1 MSLQD
6 GMLTFRIKETIFLS
20 ADKAGI
26 GELKELELL
35 PDVEIIENTQDISIT
50 GCLHL
55 QGKYLVAK
63 EGQETEDEG
72 DSLLT
77 AMKFPPFH
85 LETGSELPFL
95 YDAEQELTHRIPLN
109 ITIPLSR
116 VAEVGEIF
124 AVVDGLDY
132 ELKANNQLQIEAELK
147 LTGITLI
154 EPEAARAAEE
164 EWEFVHVANEDDE
177 RGEQDVPT
185 SSLEEI
191 EEKLEAL
198 ERAVEAH
205 EEWQTEPI
213 QPPPPPFLP
222 VWEKLNRIESS
233 DIRPVFGGYSQADSD
248 EPEEQE
254 GGASRE
260 AQATASAAGGSVGD
274 ADEELAYDVSGDQS
288 EAEPTTAR
296 EEEPAIEVL
305 AENAAEFAVQEMNEE
320 ETVQQEAAEAAVIA
334 EADAE
339 EVSTEEVSAEETMT
353 QPDAPQEAELRV
365 AISGKPARESGEELN
380 LTSIFTQSKRQSAP
394 SPEATEQ
401 VFQSDVQDSE
411 TASSTLAAVGSL
423 SSFVREEEQPFSR
436 LKMCI
441 IQREETLQSISE
453 RYSVPI
459 SRLMEANSLE
469 SDRITEGQVLYIPQ

>member
-1 MSLQD
+1 
-6 GMLTFRIKETIFLS
+6 MLTFRIKETIFLS

-63 EGQETEDEG
+63 EGQETEGEG
-72 DSLLT
+72 DSLLS

-85 LETGSELPFL
+85 LNTGPEPPFL
-95 YDAEQELTHRIPLN
+95 YDTEQELTHRIPLN

-147 LTGITLI
+147 LTGITLF
-154 EPEAARAAEE
+154 EPETARKAGE
-164 EWEFVHVANEDDE
+164 EWEFVHVAHEVDD
-177 RGEQDVPT
+177 RGGQDVPS
-185 SSLEEI
+185 SSLDEI
-191 EEKLEAL
+191 EQKLEAL
-198 ERAVEAH
+198 ERAVEAD
-205 EEWQTEPI
+205 EERQPEPI
-213 QPPPPPFLP
+213 QPPAPPPFLP
-222 VWEKLNRIESS
+222 VWEQLNAIEST
-233 DIRPVFGGYSQADSD
+233 DVRPVSGGY
-248 EPEEQE
+248 
-254 GGASRE
+254 
-260 AQATASAAGGSVGD
+260 AQAESEEPDEQAEAAASAAGRSAGD
-274 ADEELAYDVSGDQS
+274 AESELAYDEPDEQS
-288 EAEPTTAR
+288 EAEQTAVR
-296 EEEPAIEVL
+296 EEEPAKEVL
-305 AENAAEFAVQEMNEE
+305 AENGAESETQEMAEGE
-320 ETVQQEAAEAAVIA
+320 PVHQDATEAEAA
-334 EADAE
+334 AE
-339 EVSTEEVSAEETMT
+339 EVGAEEVMA
-353 QPDAPQEAELRV
+353 QPDVPQETELRV
-365 AISGKPARESGEELN
+365 AISGKPAKESGEELN

-394 SPEATEQ
+394 PPEATEQ
-401 VFQSDVQDSE
+401 AYQTDVPDGE
-411 TASSTLAAVGSL
+411 TASSTLTAVGSL